1 MRRRRAVADPPRRLN
16 RTRAPE
22 PASGDV
28 RGHRRDIPRL
38 AVSTGEAARHCL
50 VSADT
55 IANWIAD
62 GALPAQRTR
71 GGQYRIWVD
80 DLRSFMAAHGMRTD
94 TLDHDLG
101 LTPTCWE
108 FWASIDQTSPCPTAD
123 SACTACPV
131 YRSRADICHEVRP
144 LLPGGT
150 VRAPSCVDCLYFITV
165 RGIERDEP

>member
-1 MRRRRAVADPPRRLN
+1 M
-16 RTRAPE
+16 
-22 PASGDV
+22 
-28 RGHRRDIPRL
+28 RGHRRDVPRL

-50 VSADT
+50 VSPDT

-62 GALPAQRTR
+62 GGLPAQRTR
-71 GGQYRIWVD
+71 GGQYRIWVE
-80 DLRSFMAAHGMRTD
+80 DLRAFMTAHGMRTD

-108 FWASIDQTSPCPTAD
+108 FWASIDQTSPCCSPGEP
-123 SACTACPV
+123 ACNACPV
-131 YRSRADICHEVRP
+131 YRSHADACHEVRP

-150 VRAPSCVDCLYFITV
+150 VRAPACVDCIYFLTV